1 MENNWIKLGTTHQ
14 YDNPWIS
21 VTEDQVINPSG
32 NKGIYGVVHFK
43 NLAIGVIPM
52 DQEGNIYMVGQ
63 YRYVTEKYSLEIPE
77 GGGPLDIDPLE
88 SAKRELKEE
97 TGLHANTWEKLF
109 EMDLSNSVTDEK
121 AIVYLA
127 TDLDQGLADPE
138 ETEELTVSKIH
149 LTEAYKTVLD
159 GKITDAITIAALFKM
174 KIKLLENEK

>member
-1 MENNWIKLGTTHQ
+1 MHNNWIKLGTIHQ

-32 NKGIYGVVHFK
+32 NNGIYGVVHFK

-77 GGGPLDIDPLE
+77 GGGPLGIDPLD
-88 SAKRELKEE
+88 SAKRELMEE
-97 TGLHANTWEKLF
+97 TGLLAKSWEKLF

-127 TDLDQGLADPE
+127 TDLQQGEPEPE
-138 ETEELTVSKIH
+138 ETEQLTISKIH
-149 LTEAYKTVLD
+149 LNDAYQLVLD

-174 KIKLLENEK
+174 KIKFLENEK